1 MARNR
6 LGRLI
11 AVSVFATIV
20 VIELIILIPSYKN
33 RSGELFQQLEDVGF
47 AQVVALL
54 NATRGGIDPNL
65 LETTFNGIAA
75 RSNLRGAAVYNLDGS
90 LVAKIGEAT
99 KMGFPANYDG
109 RVLRTKSSD
118 GSRFEIC
125 WGSVQIGQPY
135 IFIARFDSSG
145 IGKELKAYTF
155 RILQLVLLIGGVTT
169 AVLML
174 FLNRRVIRPILKLHS
189 KLVAAGNDPMHPDLY
204 MVDLRQT
211 DEIGE
216 AAVSFNAMLSKFSAK
231 LAELSERK
239 KELKKSE
246 SRFRQMFD
254 SSHDSIFLVDVASN
268 TIVDTNEKSR
278 RMLGYTSEELRSVS
292 ISDVHPEEMKELQSF
307 ADEVKKHGISRTD
320 VLTCRTKSGELI
332 PVEITATPMEIDDR
346 KCMLVLA
353 HDIRDRVRAERA
365 LVSAKELAERA
376 SNTKSAFLANASHEL
391 RTPLNAI
398 LGFSEILKDEY
409 FGDLGSDRYRTYS
422 GDIHASAIHLLSL
435 VNDLLDLSKV
445 ESGEFKMEETTVDLG
460 VAIQGMIRMLKP
472 QAEPA
477 GVNILGEIPRDF
489 PAIWAD
495 RRMIEQIVANLVSNS
510 IRFTNDGGLITVL
523 IELAEDG
530 GVLLRVR
537 DTGCGIPENEIS
549 MILDPF
555 YQVES
560 ADRYEHPGAGLG
572 LSIVKSLLQLHDGTL
587 TIESKLGSGTSVTVR
602 FPARR
607 TMPVSAMRT
616 RRA

>member
-1 MARNR
+1 MAKNR

-20 VIELIILIPSYKN
+20 AIELIILIPSYKN
-33 RSGELFQQLEDVGF
+33 RSAELFQQLENVGF

-54 NATRGGIDPNL
+54 NATHGGVDPNL
-65 LETTFNGIAA
+65 LETTFNRIAA
-75 RSNLRGAAVYNLDGS
+75 QSNLRGAAVYNLDGS
-90 LVAKIGEAT
+90 LVAKIGEAP
-99 KMGFPANYDG
+99 KMGFPVNYND
-109 RVLRTKSSD
+109 RVLRSKSSD

-125 WGSVQIGQPY
+125 WGSVQIGLPY
-135 IFIARFDSSG
+135 IFIARLDSSG
-145 IGKELKAYTF
+145 IGKDLKAYTF
-155 RILQLVLLIGGVTT
+155 RVLQLILLIGGVTT

-204 MVDLRQT
+204 KVDVRQN

-216 AAVSFNAMLSKFSAK
+216 AAVSFNTMLSKFSAK

-254 SSHDSIFLVDVASN
+254 SSYDSIFLVDVASN
-268 TIVDTNEKSR
+268 TILDANEKSR
-278 RMLGYTSEELRSVS
+278 RMLGYTSEEFRSVS
-292 ISDVHPEEMKELQSF
+292 ISDIHPEEMKQLQSF
-307 ADEVKKHGISRTD
+307 VGEVKKHGISRTD
-320 VLTCRTKSGELI
+320 ELTCRTKSGEFI
-332 PVEITATPMEIDDR
+332 PVEITATPMEVDGR

-353 HDIRDRVRAERA
+353 HDISDRIKAERT
-365 LVSAKELAERA
+365 LVSAKKLAERA

-398 LGFSEILKDEY
+398 LGFSEILKDEF
-409 FGDLGSDRYRTYS
+409 FGDLGNDRYRAYS
-422 GDIHASAIHLLSL
+422 EDIHTSAIRLLAL

-445 ESGEFKMEETTVDLG
+445 ESGEFKMDETTVDLG
-460 VAIQGMIRMLKP
+460 AAIQGMIRMLKP
-472 QAEPA
+472 QADPA
-477 GVNILGEIPRDF
+477 GVSILGEIPGDF

-495 RRMIEQIVANLVSNS
+495 RRMFEQIVTNLVSNS
-510 IRFTNDGGLITVL
+510 IRFTDNGGLITVL
-523 IELAEDG
+523 VELAEDG

-560 ADRYEHPGAGLG
+560 ADRYKHPGAGLG

-587 TIESKLGSGTSVTVR
+587 TIESKLGSGTSMTVR
-602 FPARR
+602 FPAHR
-607 TMPVSAMRT
+607 TMPVPATRT
-616 RRA
+616 RRV